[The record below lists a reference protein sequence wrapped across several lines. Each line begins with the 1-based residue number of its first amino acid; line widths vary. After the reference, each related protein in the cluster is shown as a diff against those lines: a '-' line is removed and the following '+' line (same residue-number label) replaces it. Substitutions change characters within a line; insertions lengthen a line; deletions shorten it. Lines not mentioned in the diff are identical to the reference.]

1 MKLLMLSCLTASAS
15 SLLSSHIAGQHSC
28 LRGCGRA
35 AVVARYVQG
44 QSELEE
50 DAAALLEENN
60 GDVEKARTSYIGYT
74 LAYLEEAMPE
84 LYDALKTDPKRPD
97 AHAAIVEVTWDAIAA
112 FLPVTHDP
120 NPTPEAQKRLT
131 AISRAAVVQREGG
144 EDLSRFLDVGCGNG
158 LLLPFAT
165 AVGCPPEA
173 YRGIDLSSR
182 MIETAQKAHGDETRF
197 KGATFDDKSFDDVV
211 KEAEAEGGTEYDAI
225 VFNGSVQFFADLRA
239 ALSSAAGLL
248 KKGPD
253 SRLVLAHV
261 SGGGFVKRERD
272 ENPMTVLSVMPTLA
286 ELGDVASE
294 LGLNVVTPSFMGSEA
309 SEIERFL
316 DDFYLVVLRW
326 NAENGGDDGEGG
338 DE

>member
-1 MKLLMLSCLTASAS
+1 MTAPVSAATS
-15 SLLSSHIAGQHSC
+15 SALP
-28 LRGCGRA
+28 A
-35 AVVARYVQG
+35 AV
-44 QSELEE
+44 
-50 DAAALLEENN
+50 
-60 GDVEKARTSYIGYT
+60 
-74 LAYLEEAMPE
+74 AM
-84 LYDALKTDPKRPD
+84 
-97 AHAAIVEVTWDAIAA
+97 
-112 FLPVTHDP
+112 
-120 NPTPEAQKRLT
+120 
-131 AISRAAVVQREGG
+131 SSAV
-144 EDLSRFLDVGCGNG
+144 S
-158 LLLPFAT
+158 P
-165 AVGCPPEA
+165 CP
-173 YRGIDLSSR
+173 S
-182 MIETAQKAHGDETRF
+182 
-197 KGATFDDKSFDDVV
+197 
-211 KEAEAEGGTEYDAI
+211 
-225 VFNGSVQFFADLRA
+225 A

-338 DE
+338 DVE